1 MAVEKRLLQAVV
13 AVACLLPLIVGGQG
27 IVHGPAPFGHLPGP
41 YVNDVPRDLDS
52 HFRYI
57 SGIFFATGLGFVSC
71 IPAIETKGARFRL
84 LGGLIFV
91 GGLSR
96 LVSLLA
102 VGMPSRGHVLG
113 LGMETIVVPLLMLW
127 QWHFARRHPAP
138 GASAVASAAASSP
151 GPASAVDR

>member
-1 MAVEKRLLQAVV
+1 MIEKRLLQAVV
-13 AVACLLPLIVGGQG
+13 AVACLLPLVVGGQG
-27 IVHGPAPFGHLPGP
+27 VLQGPAPFGHLS
-41 YVNDVPRDLDS
+41 DVPRDLDS

-71 IPAIETKGARFRL
+71 IPVIETKGPRFRL

-91 GGLSR
+91 GGCAR

-102 VGMPSRGHVLG
+102 VGVPSRGHVLG

-127 QWHFARRHPAP
+127 QWHFARR
-138 GASAVASAAASSP
+138 AARLRGVRA
-151 GPASAVDR
+151 

>member
-1 MAVEKRLLQAVV
+1 MTGSIEKRLLQAVI

-27 IVHGPAPFGHLPGP
+27 ILHGPAPFGHLA
-41 YVNDVPRDLDS
+41 DVPKDLDS

-71 IPAIETKGARFRL
+71 IPNIERKGPRFRL

-91 GGLSR
+91 GGVSR
-96 LVSLLA
+96 LVSLIA
-102 VGMPSRGHVLG
+102 VGVPSQGHVLG

-127 QWHFARRHPAP
+127 QWNFARRNFARRT
-138 GASAVASAAASSP
+138 GLRA
-151 GPASAVDR
+151 

>member
-1 MAVEKRLLQAVV
+1 VTGSIEKRLLQAVI

-27 IVHGPAPFGHLPGP
+27 ILHGPAPFGHLA
-41 YVNDVPRDLDS
+41 DVPRDLDS

-71 IPAIETKGARFRL
+71 IPNIERKGPRFRL

-91 GGLSR
+91 GGVSR
-96 LVSLLA
+96 LISLIA
-102 VGMPSRGHVLG
+102 VGVPSRGHVLG

-127 QWHFARRHPAP
+127 QWNFARRNFARRN
-138 GASAVASAAASSP
+138 ALRA
-151 GPASAVDR
+151 

>member
-1 MAVEKRLLQAVV
+1 MTGSIEKRLLQAVI

-27 IVHGPAPFGHLPGP
+27 ILHGPAPFGHLA
-41 YVNDVPRDLDS
+41 DVPRDLDS

-71 IPAIETKGARFRL
+71 IPNIERKGPRFRL

-91 GGLSR
+91 GGVSR
-96 LVSLLA
+96 LISLIA
-102 VGMPSRGHVLG
+102 VGVPSRGHVLG

-127 QWHFARRHPAP
+127 QWNFARRNFARRN
-138 GASAVASAAASSP
+138 ALRA
-151 GPASAVDR
+151 

>member
-1 MAVEKRLLQAVV
+1 MTGSIEKRLLQAVI

-27 IVHGPAPFGHLPGP
+27 ILHGPAPFGHLA
-41 YVNDVPRDLDS
+41 DVPKDLDS

-71 IPAIETKGARFRL
+71 IPNIERKGPRFRL

-91 GGLSR
+91 GGVSR
-96 LVSLLA
+96 LISLIA
-102 VGMPSRGHVLG
+102 VGVPSQGHVLG

-127 QWHFARRHPAP
+127 QWNFARRNFARRN
-138 GASAVASAAASSP
+138 ALRA
-151 GPASAVDR
+151 

>member
-1 MAVEKRLLQAVV
+1 MIEKRILQIVIA
-13 AVACLLPLIVGGQG
+13 AACLLPLIVGGQG
-27 IVHGPAPFGHLPGP
+27 VLHGPAPFGHLA
-41 YVNDVPRDLDS
+41 DVPRDLDS

-71 IPAIETKGARFRL
+71 IPDIERKGPRFRL

-96 LVSLLA
+96 GISLLT
-102 VGMPSRGHVLG
+102 VGVPSQGHVLG

-127 QWHFARRHPAP
+127 QWNFAKR
-138 GASAVASAAASSP
+138 AA
-151 GPASAVDR
+151 